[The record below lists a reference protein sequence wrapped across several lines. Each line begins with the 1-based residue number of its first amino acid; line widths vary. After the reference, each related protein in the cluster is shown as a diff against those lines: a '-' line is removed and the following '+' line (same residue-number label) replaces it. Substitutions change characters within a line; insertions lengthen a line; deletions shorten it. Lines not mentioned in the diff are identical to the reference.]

1 MARGKDY
8 PTRYISSLTKEGKV
22 DFYEKQVAFWRSV
35 CKKYPRP
42 MNKTQLRYMEK
53 NLEELTL

>member
-1 MARGKDY
+1 MTNYAAVLSY
-8 PTRYISSLTKEGKV
+8 EAKV
-22 DFYEKQVAFWRSV
+22 DFYEKQVAFWASV

-53 NLEELTL
+53 NLEELTLQ